1 MFFHSFTLRTML
13 LSSLLVIC
21 PLLTVPAH
29 SFFFI
34 SSWGTTN
41 RLGLPMID
49 RNRNTCAV
57 NVGGKSIQGINVD
70 GGCRYTVRYGDAKRW
85 ESSQVASSIG
95 YVLHSNLRLISAPH
109 STHYRLPV
117 RRRGENIRMVLPNP
131 RIACLLQS
139 TPLFMSPRTPTYQSL
154 LGKSILP
161 VHSHH

>member
-1 MFFHSFTLRTML
+1 ML

-21 PLLTVPAH
+21 PLLTVPANAF
-29 SFFFI
+29 SFI

-49 RNRNTCAV
+49 RNRNTCSV
-57 NVGGKSIQGINVD
+57 NVGGKSIQGLNVD

-95 YVLHSNLRLISAPH
+95 YVLHSKLRLIAAPN

-117 RRRGENIRMVLPNP
+117 RRRGENIRMDIPNQ
-131 RIACLLQS
+131 RIACLLRS
-139 TPLFMSPRTPTYQSL
+139 TPHSMSPRTPTYQSL
-154 LGKSILP
+154 LGKSVP
-161 VHSHH
+161 PDHNHH